1 MYSNYNHD
9 TVFLIEF
16 RIISKA
22 SPFVIISLEERLL
35 GMSIN
40 EEIKRKF
47 VRLSKGQRKVGQFV
61 MENPTVVIANGAA
74 EVGRQ
79 ANVSESTVIR
89 FCYAM
94 DLSGYVELQEEIRS
108 YLMTRNEGARVQSPY
123 ASGKQNTSIYGKIM
137 QLDIQNIQDTIGL
150 INDHTLRKSAKWM
163 HEADSIYILGARQ
176 AASVASWLSYTLK
189 TLRPNVK
196 QIRTDSDDFV
206 QQINSMSEH
215 TTLMVFSFDKHT
227 KDMKSIVEIAKMKK
241 AKIIAITDS
250 ALSPLREYTSALFA
264 LGMKNQS
271 SLDIIPVLFSFMHAL
286 VEEMI
291 SYNKVE
297 YDQYLKSYEQVE
309 NNLLFLDVAREKQI
323 LR

>member
-1 MYSNYNHD
+1 MYSNYNRD

-16 RIISKA
+16 RIISKV

-108 YLMTRNEGARVQSPY
+108 YLMTRNEGARVQPPY
-123 ASGKQNTSIYGKIM
+123 ASGKQNTSNYGKIM

-227 KDMKSIVEIAKMKK
+227 KDIKSIVEIAKMKK

-264 LGMKNQS
+264 LGLKNQS
-271 SLDIIPVLFSFMHAL
+271 PLDVIPVLFSFMHAL

>member
-1 MYSNYNHD
+1 
-9 TVFLIEF
+9 
-16 RIISKA
+16 
-22 SPFVIISLEERLL
+22 
-35 GMSIN
+35 MSIN
-40 EEIKRKF
+40 EDIKRKF

-61 MENPTVVIANGAA
+61 LENPTVVIANGAA

-108 YLMTRNEGARVQSPY
+108 YLMTQNEGVRVSSTY
-123 ASGKQNTSIYGKIM
+123 STGKHHGLNYGKIM
-137 QLDIQNIQDTIGL
+137 QRDIQNIQDTIGL
-150 INDHTLRKSAKWM
+150 INDHTLQKSAKWM

-206 QQINSMSEH
+206 QQINSMSER
-215 TTLMVFSFDKHT
+215 TTLIVFSFDKHT
-227 KDMKSIVEIAKMKK
+227 KDMKTIVEIAKMKK
-241 AKIIAITDS
+241 VKIIAITDS

-291 SYNKVE
+291 SHNKVE
-297 YDQYLKSYEQVE
+297 YDQYLQSYEQVE
-309 NNLLFLDVAREKQI
+309 NNLFFLDVAREKQV
-323 LR
+323 LS

>member
-1 MYSNYNHD
+1 M
-9 TVFLIEF
+9 
-16 RIISKA
+16 
-22 SPFVIISLEERLL
+22 IISLEERLL

-40 EEIKRKF
+40 EDIKRKF

-61 MENPTVVIANGAA
+61 LENPTVVIANGAA

-108 YLMTRNEGARVQSPY
+108 YLMTQNEGVRVSSTY
-123 ASGKQNTSIYGKIM
+123 STGKHHGLNYGKIM
-137 QLDIQNIQDTIGL
+137 QRDIQNIQDTIGL
-150 INDHTLRKSAKWM
+150 INDHTLQKSAKWM

-206 QQINSMSEH
+206 QQINSMSER
-215 TTLMVFSFDKHT
+215 TTLIVFSFDKHT

-241 AKIIAITDS
+241 VKIIAITDS

-286 VEEMI
+286 IEEMI
-291 SYNKVE
+291 SHNKVK
-297 YDQYLKSYEQVE
+297 YDQYLQSYEQVE
-309 NNLLFLDVAREKQI
+309 NNLFFLDVAREKQV
-323 LR
+323 LS

>member
-1 MYSNYNHD
+1 MYSNCNRD
-9 TVFLIEF
+9 TVFLTEF
-16 RIISKA
+16 RVSSKQ

-40 EEIKRKF
+40 KDIKRKF
-47 VRLSKGQRKVGQFV
+47 VRLSKGQRKVAQFV
-61 MENPTVVIANGAA
+61 TDNPTVVIANGAA

-108 YLMTRNEGARVQSPY
+108 YLMTQTEGTHAQSTNS
-123 ASGKQNTSIYGKIM
+123 AGNQNVLNYGKIM
-137 QLDIQNIQDTIGL
+137 QRDIQNIQDTIRL
-150 INDHTLRKSAKWM
+150 INDNTFQKSAKWM
-163 HEADSIYILGARQ
+163 HEADAIYILGARQ
-176 AASVASWLSYTLK
+176 AASVASWLSYTMK

-206 QQINSMSEH
+206 QQINSMGER
-215 TTLMVFSFDKHT
+215 TTLIVFSFDKHT
-227 KDMKSIVEIAKMKK
+227 NDMKTILEIAKMKK
-241 AKIIAITDS
+241 VKILAITDT

-271 SLDIIPVLFSFMHAL
+271 SLDVIPVLFSFMHAL
-286 VEEMI
+286 VEEMV
-291 SYNKVE
+291 SHNKVG
-297 YDQYLKSYEQVE
+297 YDKYLQSFEQVE
-309 NNLLFLDVAREKQI
+309 NNLLFLDVAREKQV

>member
-1 MYSNYNHD
+1 
-9 TVFLIEF
+9 
-16 RIISKA
+16 
-22 SPFVIISLEERLL
+22 
-35 GMSIN
+35 MSIN
-40 EEIKRKF
+40 EDIKRRF

-61 MENPTVVIANGAA
+61 LDNPTVVIANGAA

-108 YLMTRNEGARVQSPY
+108 YLMNQNEGVCVPSTY
-123 ASGKQNTSIYGKIM
+123 LSGKYHGLNYGKIM
-137 QLDIQNIQDTIGL
+137 QRDIQNIQDTIGL
-150 INDHTLRKSAKWM
+150 INDHTLQKSAKWM

-196 QIRTDSDDFV
+196 QIRTNSDDFV
-206 QQINSMSEH
+206 QQINSMSER
-215 TTLMVFSFDKHT
+215 TTLIVFSFDKHT
-227 KDMKSIVEIAKMKK
+227 KDMKTIVEIAKMKK
-241 AKIIAITDS
+241 VEIIAITDS

-271 SLDIIPVLFSFMHAL
+271 SLDVIPVIFSFMHAL

-291 SYNKVE
+291 SHNKVK
-297 YDQYLKSYEQVE
+297 YDQYLQSYEQVE
-309 NNLLFLDVAREKQI
+309 NNLFFLDLAREKQV
-323 LR
+323 LS

>member
-1 MYSNYNHD
+1 
-9 TVFLIEF
+9 
-16 RIISKA
+16 
-22 SPFVIISLEERLL
+22 
-35 GMSIN
+35 MSIN
-40 EEIKRKF
+40 EDIKRKF
-47 VRLSKGQRKVGQFV
+47 VRLSKGQRKVAQFV
-61 MENPTVVIANGAA
+61 TDNPTVIIANGAA

-108 YLMTRNEGARVQSPY
+108 YLMTQNEDAVHSAY
-123 ASGKQNTSIYGKIM
+123 SAGKQHGLNYGKIM
-137 QLDIQNIQDTIGL
+137 QRDIQNIQDTIRL
-150 INDHTLRKSAKWM
+150 INDNTLQKSAKWM
-163 HEADSIYILGARQ
+163 HEADTIYILGARQ
-176 AASVASWLSYTLK
+176 AASVAGWLSYTMK

-206 QQINSMSEH
+206 QQVNSMGER
-215 TTLMVFSFDKHT
+215 TTLIVFSFDKHT
-227 KDMKSIVEIAKMKK
+227 SDMKTVVEIAKMKK
-241 AKIIAITDS
+241 VKIIAITDS
-250 ALSPLREYTSALFA
+250 ALSPLRDYTSTLFA

-291 SYNKVE
+291 SHDKVA
-297 YDQYLKSYEQVE
+297 YDKYLQSFEQVE
-309 NNLLFLDVAREKQI
+309 NNLLYLNVAREKQV